1 MVVTDTIS
9 DMLTTIRNG
18 LLLSKEFVKT
28 PSSKIKLN
36 LLKILQEEGFIKS
49 FKENE
54 IKKGI
59 KEIKI
64 DLSYTNGKPA
74 IKIISR
80 ISKPGRRVY
89 SKLKDLPSYF
99 KGYGVTI
106 VTTSKGIMTDNDARN
121 ITVDEVSAAVL
132 SNQKKGGVT

>member
-18 LLLSKEFVKT
+18 VLLSKEFVCT
-28 PSSKIKLN
+28 PSSKLKLN
-36 LLKILQEEGFIKS
+36 VLKVLQEEGYITS

-54 IKKGI
+54 IQKGI

-64 DLSYTNGKPA
+64 TLSYINGNPS
-74 IKIISR
+74 IKLISR

-106 VTTSKGIMTDNDARN
+106 VSTSKGVMTDKKARISN
-121 ITVDEVSAAVL
+121 L
-132 SNQKKGGVT
+132 SGEILCQVF

>member
-18 LLLSKEFVKT
+18 LLLSKEFVCT
-28 PSSKIKLN
+28 PSSKLKLN
-36 LLKILQEEGFIKS
+36 ILKVLHEEGYIAS

-54 IKKGI
+54 IQKGI

-64 DLSYTNGKPA
+64 TLSYINGNPS
-74 IKIISR
+74 IKLISR

-106 VTTSKGIMTDNDARN
+106 ISTSKGVMTDKKARISN
-121 ITVDEVSAAVL
+121 L
-132 SNQKKGGVT
+132 SGEILCQVF

>member
-9 DMLTTIRNG
+9 DMLATIRNG
-18 LLLSKEFVKT
+18 LLLSKEFVRT
-28 PSSKIKLN
+28 PSSNLKLN
-36 LLKILQEEGFIKS
+36 ILKILQEEGFIKS
-49 FKENE
+49 FKEDE

-64 DLSYTNGKPA
+64 TLSYVNGEPS
-74 IKIISR
+74 IKLISR

-89 SKLKDLPSYF
+89 SKIKDLPSYY

-106 VTTSKGIMTDNDARN
+106 VSTSKGIMSDKKARISN
-121 ITVDEVSAAVL
+121 L
-132 SNQKKGGVT
+132 SGEILCQVF

>member
-18 LLLSKEFVKT
+18 LLLSKEFVCT
-28 PSSKIKLN
+28 PSSKLKLN
-36 LLKILQEEGFIKS
+36 ILKVLQEEGYIAS
-49 FKENE
+49 FKE
-54 IKKGI
+54 IQKGI

-64 DLSYTNGKPA
+64 TLSYINGNPS
-74 IKIISR
+74 IKLISR

-106 VTTSKGIMTDNDARN
+106 VSTSKGVMTDKKARISN
-121 ITVDEVSAAVL
+121 L
-132 SNQKKGGVT
+132 SGEILCQVF

>member
-1 MVVTDTIS
+1 MTVTDTIA

-18 LLLSKEFVKT
+18 LLLSKEYVCT
-28 PSSKIKLN
+28 PSSKLKLN
-36 LLKILQEEGFIKS
+36 ILKILQEEGYIKL

-64 DLSYTNGKPA
+64 TLSYFNGKPS
-74 IKIISR
+74 IKIITR

-89 SKLKDLPSYF
+89 SKIKNLPSYY
-99 KGYGVTI
+99 KGYGTTI
-106 VTTSKGIMTDNDARN
+106 VSTSKGVMTDKKAR
-121 ITVDEVSAAVL
+121 VSNL
-132 SNQKKGGVT
+132 SGEILCQVF

>member
-1 MVVTDTIS
+1 MIVTDTIA

-18 LLLSKEFVKT
+18 FLLSKEFVCT
-28 PSSKIKLN
+28 PSSKLKLN
-36 LLKILQEEGFIKS
+36 ILKILQEEGYIKS
-49 FKENE
+49 FKENK

-64 DLSYTNGKPA
+64 TLSYIDGKPS
-74 IKIISR
+74 IKLISR

-89 SKLKDLPSYF
+89 SKIKNLPSYF

-106 VTTSKGIMTDNDARN
+106 VSTSKGVMTDKKARISN
-121 ITVDEVSAAVL
+121 LSGEVLCQVF
-132 SNQKKGGVT
+132 

>member
-18 LLLSKEFVKT
+18 LSLSKEFVCT
-28 PSSKIKLN
+28 PSSKLKLN
-36 LLKILQEEGFIKS
+36 VLKVLQEEGYITS

-54 IKKGI
+54 IRKGI

-64 DLSYTNGKPA
+64 TLSYINGNSS
-74 IKIISR
+74 IKLISR

-106 VTTSKGIMTDNDARN
+106 VSTSKGVMTDKKARISN
-121 ITVDEVSAAVL
+121 L
-132 SNQKKGGVT
+132 SGEILCQVF

>member
-18 LLLSKEFVKT
+18 LLLSKEFVCT
-28 PSSKIKLN
+28 PSSKLKLN
-36 LLKILQEEGFIKS
+36 VLKVLHEEGYIAS

-54 IKKGI
+54 IQKGI

-64 DLSYTNGKPA
+64 TLSYVNGHPS
-74 IKIISR
+74 IKLISR

-106 VTTSKGIMTDNDARN
+106 VSTSKGVMTDKKARISN
-121 ITVDEVSAAVL
+121 L
-132 SNQKKGGVT
+132 SGEILCQVF

>member
-18 LLLSKEFVKT
+18 LSLSKEFVCT
-28 PSSKIKLN
+28 PSSKLKLN
-36 LLKILQEEGFIKS
+36 VLKVLQEEGYITS
-49 FKENE
+49 FKENK
-54 IKKGI
+54 IQKGI

-64 DLSYTNGKPA
+64 ILSYINGNSS
-74 IKIISR
+74 IKLISR

-106 VTTSKGIMTDNDARN
+106 VSTSKGVMTDKKARISN
-121 ITVDEVSAAVL
+121 L
-132 SNQKKGGVT
+132 SGEILCQVF

>member
-18 LLLSKEFVKT
+18 LLLSKEFVCT
-28 PSSKIKLN
+28 PSSKLKLN
-36 LLKILQEEGFIKS
+36 VLKVLQEEGYIAS
-49 FKENE
+49 FKENKIQKE
-54 IKKGI
+54 I

-64 DLSYTNGKPA
+64 TLSYVNGHPS
-74 IKIISR
+74 IKLISR

-99 KGYGVTI
+99 KGYGITI
-106 VTTSKGIMTDNDARN
+106 VSTSKGVMTDKKARISN
-121 ITVDEVSAAVL
+121 L
-132 SNQKKGGVT
+132 SGEILCQVF

>member
-18 LLLSKEFVKT
+18 LLLSKEFVCT
-28 PSSKIKLN
+28 PSSKLKLN
-36 LLKILQEEGFIKS
+36 VLKVLQEEGYITS

-54 IKKGI
+54 IQKKI

-64 DLSYTNGKPA
+64 TLSYINGDPS
-74 IKIISR
+74 IKLISR

-106 VTTSKGIMTDNDARN
+106 VSTSKGVMTDKKARISN
-121 ITVDEVSAAVL
+121 L
-132 SNQKKGGVT
+132 SGEILCQVF

>member
-1 MVVTDTIS
+1 MMTDPVA
-9 DMLTTIRNG
+9 DMLTRIRNA
-18 LLLSKEFVKT
+18 LSASHDRVEFPASKT
-28 PSSKIKLN
+28 KAGICKV
-36 LLKILQEEGFIKS
+36 LKEEGFIKS

-106 VTTSKGIMTDNDARN
+106 VTTSKGIMTDKKARLEN
-121 ITVDEVSAAVL
+121 L
-132 SNQKKGGVT
+132 SGEILCQVF

>member
-18 LLLSKEFVKT
+18 LLLSKEFVCT
-28 PSSKIKLN
+28 PSSKFKLN
-36 LLKILQEEGFIKS
+36 VLKVLQEEGYIKS

-54 IKKGI
+54 IQKGI

-64 DLSYTNGKPA
+64 TLSYINGNPS
-74 IKIISR
+74 IKLISR

-106 VTTSKGIMTDNDARN
+106 VSTSKGVMTDKKARISN
-121 ITVDEVSAAVL
+121 L
-132 SNQKKGGVT
+132 SGEILCQVF

>member
-1 MVVTDTIS
+1 MIVTDTIA

-18 LLLSKEFVKT
+18 LLLSKEFVRT
-28 PSSKIKLN
+28 PSSNLKLN
-36 LLKILQEEGFIKS
+36 ILKILQEEGFIKS
-49 FKENE
+49 FKEDE

-64 DLSYTNGKPA
+64 TLSYVNGEPS
-74 IKIISR
+74 IKLISR

-89 SKLKDLPSYF
+89 SKIKDLPSYY

-106 VTTSKGIMTDNDARN
+106 VSTSKGIMSDKKARISN
-121 ITVDEVSAAVL
+121 L
-132 SNQKKGGVT
+132 SGEILCQVF

>member
-1 MVVTDTIS
+1 MIVTDTIA

-18 LLLSKEFVKT
+18 LLLSKEFVST
-28 PSSKIKLN
+28 PSSKLKLN
-36 LLKILQEEGFIKS
+36 ILKILQEEGFIKM

-54 IKKGI
+54 IRKGV

-64 DLSYTNGKPA
+64 TLSYINGEPS

-89 SKLKDLPSYF
+89 SKLKNLPSYF

-106 VTTSKGIMTDNDARN
+106 VSTSKGVMTDKKARISN
-121 ITVDEVSAAVL
+121 L
-132 SNQKKGGVT
+132 SGEILCQVF

>member
-1 MVVTDTIS
+1 MVVTDTIA

-18 LLLSKEFVKT
+18 LVLAKKFVNT
-28 PSSKIKLN
+28 PSSKLKLN
-36 LLKILQEEGFIKS
+36 ILKILQEEGYIKS
-49 FKENE
+49 FKEDE

-64 DLSYTNGKPA
+64 ILSYVNGEPS
-74 IKIISR
+74 IKLISR

-106 VTTSKGIMTDNDARN
+106 VSTSKGIMTDKKARISN
-121 ITVDEVSAAVL
+121 L
-132 SNQKKGGVT
+132 SGEILCQVF

>member
-18 LLLSKEFVKT
+18 LLLSKEFVCT
-28 PSSKIKLN
+28 PSSKLKLN
-36 LLKILQEEGFIKS
+36 VLKVLQEEGYITS

-54 IKKGI
+54 IQKGI

-64 DLSYTNGKPA
+64 TLSYINGQPS
-74 IKIISR
+74 IKLISR

-89 SKLKDLPSYF
+89 SKLKNLPSYF

-106 VTTSKGIMTDNDARN
+106 VSTSKGVMTDKKARISN
-121 ITVDEVSAAVL
+121 L
-132 SNQKKGGVT
+132 SGEILCQVF

>member
-1 MVVTDTIS
+1 MIVTDTIA

-18 LLLSKEFVKT
+18 FLLSKEFVCT
-28 PSSKIKLN
+28 PSSKLKLN
-36 LLKILQEEGFIKS
+36 ILKILQEEGYIKS
-49 FKENE
+49 FKENK

-64 DLSYTNGKPA
+64 TLSYIDGKPS
-74 IKIISR
+74 IKLISR

-89 SKLKDLPSYF
+89 SKIKNLPSYF

-106 VTTSKGIMTDNDARN
+106 VSTSKGVMTDKKARISN
-121 ITVDEVSAAVL
+121 L
-132 SNQKKGGVT
+132 SGEILCQVF

>member
-1 MVVTDTIS
+1 MVVTDTIA

-18 LLLSKEFVKT
+18 LVLAKKFVNT
-28 PSSKIKLN
+28 PSSKLKLN
-36 LLKILQEEGFIKS
+36 ILKILQEEGYIKS
-49 FKENE
+49 FKEDE

-64 DLSYTNGKPA
+64 ILSYVNGEPS
-74 IKIISR
+74 IKLISR

-89 SKLKDLPSYF
+89 SKIKDLPSYF

-106 VTTSKGIMTDNDARN
+106 VSTSKGIMTDKKARISN
-121 ITVDEVSAAVL
+121 L
-132 SNQKKGGVT
+132 SGEILCQVF

>member
-18 LLLSKEFVKT
+18 LLLSKEFVCT
-28 PSSKIKLN
+28 PSSKFKLN
-36 LLKILQEEGFIKS
+36 VLKVLQEEGYITS

-54 IKKGI
+54 IQKGI

-64 DLSYTNGKPA
+64 TLSYVNGHPS
-74 IKIISR
+74 IKLISR

-99 KGYGVTI
+99 KGYGITI
-106 VTTSKGIMTDNDARN
+106 VSTSKGVMTDKKARISN
-121 ITVDEVSAAVL
+121 L
-132 SNQKKGGVT
+132 SGEILCQVF